1 MYQRLDQ
8 HFHGIVTLAS
18 LVSVTSS
25 PASTTRFLRLS
36 TMIRRSLTALSL
48 VLVATAP
55 LAAQGMKEHDADKKI
70 EGGALPAGWS
80 GRTDNATKKLEDAK
94 FVVMGSGYH
103 VTSGPAAIYWRSA
116 NTVGVPFTATTTM
129 TQTKAPAHPE
139 AYGIVY
145 MGSKLDSPEQSYAYL
160 LVRGDGKVM
169 VKHRAGAELHTIM
182 DWTESAAVHKADASG
197 KATNTLTVDAKADST
212 RLLVNGVQVAAIGG
226 AYAKADGIVGLRVN
240 HNLDVHVSEFTVT
253 KK

>member
-1 MYQRLDQ
+1 M
-8 HFHGIVTLAS
+8 
-18 LVSVTSS
+18 
-25 PASTTRFLRLS
+25 
-36 TMIRRSLTALSL
+36 MIRRSLAAFSI
-48 VLVATAP
+48 VLAAAAP
-55 LAAQGMKEHDADKKI
+55 LAAQAAAQGMKQHDPDKKI
-70 EGGALPAGWS
+70 EGGTLPAGWM

-94 FVVMGSGYH
+94 FVTMGSGYH

-116 NTVGVPFTATTTM
+116 STMGVPFTATATM
-129 TQTKAPAHPE
+129 TQTKAPTHPE
-139 AYGIVY
+139 AYGVFY

-169 VKHRAGAELHTIM
+169 VKHRAGAEVHTIM
-182 DWTESAAVHKADASG
+182 DWTENAAVHKADASG
-197 KATNTLTVDAKADST
+197 KATNTLTVDAKPDST

-226 AYAKADGIVGLRVN
+226 AYAKADGFVGLRVN